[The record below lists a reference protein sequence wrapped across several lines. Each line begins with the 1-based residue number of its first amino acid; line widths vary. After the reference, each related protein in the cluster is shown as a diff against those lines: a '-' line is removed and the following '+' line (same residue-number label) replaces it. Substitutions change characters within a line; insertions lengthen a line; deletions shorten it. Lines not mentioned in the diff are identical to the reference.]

1 MLKLLSEKSFEK
13 ISVNEICEISNF
25 PRATFY
31 NYFDDKYDLLNYC
44 WYVIAQEIQVDQAPE
59 AVSNK
64 SLIIY
69 FDRLYDVF
77 KSHAQLLNNI
87 LQYNDFS
94 GQLGNSFINYF
105 KNKMQEIFT
114 TSIDYSKLGLPVEL
128 VADHCSE
135 TVILVLKWIFWNTK
149 LLIKRWPM
157 NIWKSCLILMNSFE
171 TWTWSQMLNDY
182 IVTCSKQIWPCFS
195 WKMSFGKQHLL

>member
-1 MLKLLSEKSFEK
+1 M
-13 ISVNEICEISNF
+13 
-25 PRATFY
+25 
-31 NYFDDKYDLLNYC
+31 
-44 WYVIAQEIQVDQAPE
+44 
-59 AVSNK
+59 
-64 SLIIY
+64 IIY

-135 TVILVLKWIFWNTK
+135 TVILVLKWIFLKHQVADKTLAHEYLKK
-149 LLIKRWPM
+149 LFDLD
-157 NIWKSCLILMNSFE
+157 E
-171 TWTWSQMLNDY
+171 
-182 IVTCSKQIWPCFS
+182 
-195 WKMSFGKQHLL
+195 LL